1 MARAIVFDVDG
12 VLVHGYHARPDRR
25 ERWDAALQNIGI
37 NPERFQREFIFDIF
51 MKRVLIGEVPMVE
64 ALDRRLRAF
73 GYKGSTMA
81 MLDLWLGFDFNPNAE
96 LLAIVRHLKDHADVK
111 LYLATNQDHS
121 RAQYIWQNQHFHGL
135 FEDMFYSA
143 RFGRTKYDKKFF
155 AMADERMIASDS
167 PPLFFDDTPK
177 VIDVAR
183 AYGWETVLFVRNED
197 VFTHPW
203 IAQKISDLQGED
215 A

>member
-37 NPERFQREFIFDIF
+37 NPDRFQREFIFDIF

-64 ALDRRLRAF
+64 ALDRRLKAF

-81 MLDLWLGFDFNPNAE
+81 MQDLWLSFDFNPNTA
-96 LLAIVRHLKDHADVK
+96 LLEVVRQLKSHRDVK

-121 RAQYIWQNQHFHGL
+121 RGQFIWQHQSFTGL
-135 FEDMFYSA
+135 FEEMFYSA

-155 AMADERMIASDS
+155 AMAEERMAPTDE
-167 PPLFFDDTPK
+167 PPLFFDDTQK
-177 VIDVAR
+177 VLDVA
-183 AYGWETVLFVRNED
+183 AKAGWETVLFTQDSV
-197 VFTHPW
+197 VTTHPW
-203 IAQKISDLQGED
+203 IAERLKS
-215 A
+215 